1 MKGMANFQDMPIIL
15 YKNYFCKNLDVAVTP
30 ISTPVKGKVEGRG
43 SFPLKIIIGYLLSS
57 FSVGSI
63 GKRGSLTI
71 VLLLRRAVERFEKF
85 WGGYCAGHNLPS
97 PSLYKVN

>member
-1 MKGMANFQDMPIIL
+1 MSDYQDVPIII
-15 YKNYFCKNLDVAVTP
+15 YKNYFCKNLDIAVTP
-30 ISTPVKGKVEGRG
+30 ISTPVKVKVKVEGRG

-71 VLLLRRAVERFEKF
+71 VLLLRRAVNTEGA
-85 WGGYCAGHNLPS
+85 GGQPRQVCLQLS
-97 PSLYKVN
+97 